1 MFVLVSWNV
10 AGRLQ
15 KLPRQVERVVA
26 EAPGLVCLQEV
37 TAASTPRRIEVLGA
51 AGLEHVAL
59 SDLRARPDAKRPL
72 GVLSAAREPLEVVA
86 VDGLP
91 WPERVLAAR
100 TAAGAESRAPDLG

>member
-26 EAPGLVCLQEV
+26 EAPDLVCLQEV
-37 TAASTPRRIEVLGA
+37 TAASTPRWIEVLGA